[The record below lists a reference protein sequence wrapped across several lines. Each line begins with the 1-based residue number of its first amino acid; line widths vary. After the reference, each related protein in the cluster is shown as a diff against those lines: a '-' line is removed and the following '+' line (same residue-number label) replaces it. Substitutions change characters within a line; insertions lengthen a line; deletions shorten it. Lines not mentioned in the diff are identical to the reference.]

1 MKIIEALFKNRGK
14 LYTVLLISIALH
26 FLVGIIFG
34 GAVLFKVLTKPEP
47 QLESPPVIESIE
59 PQKKEYKVKLQKS
72 QKKSS
77 APLPDP
83 IVAETPSDVN
93 LEDLDLNMNMDRRD
107 LAVGALSD
115 GMGEGD
121 GSGDAFG
128 SGFDM
133 DIDLD
138 MDISLFGS
146 SQFGEGKLEG
156 TLFDLKTDTDGDPI
170 ENANSNERSYS
181 GPIMREFTEKFR
193 MSLLEKEFF
202 QADKKLYSSYFAIP
216 SVSANKAPEAFGVEG
231 IIKPR
236 LIAAVYQGTFT
247 PAKSGKFRFVGR
259 GDDVLVVRIK
269 NDIVFDGS
277 WQKIY
282 SDYDVS
288 GESHSEA
295 SNGTFGIGP
304 PSDVGE
310 WFTLKAGEAV
320 NLEILLAEIPGGFFG
335 AYLLIEE
342 KGEEG
347 LQLFSTRELSPQDL
361 EHLSTLHSDINKY
374 VSQLSD

>member
-34 GAVLFKVLTKPEP
+34 SAVLFKILTKPEP

-138 MDISLFGS
+138 MDISFFGAEGGGDHLIFVVDFSKSMQSKGKEIIMRRELTRALGALPDGIMFDLILFSGPTWRAEDGPESLDGS
-146 SQFGEGKLEG
+146 EWIMPGNHHTHRPMKISQLPEADYVKASKTSRRKMIEAAMETPLSGGTVYDLPLYIALTAKPAPETIFFMTDGACAEERGIQNIRKIVSKLEEAG
-156 TLFDLKTDTDGDPI
+156 RKVPVINTIGFELSKNPQLQAIADLTG
-170 ENANSNERSYS
+170 
-181 GPIMREFTEKFR
+181 
-193 MSLLEKEFF
+193 
-202 QADKKLYSSYFAIP
+202 
-216 SVSANKAPEAFGVEG
+216 
-231 IIKPR
+231 
-236 LIAAVYQGTFT
+236 GTFT
-247 PAKSGKFRFVGR
+247 IMTTAEYIAEHGEAEVEIPTEKRGFGGSR
-259 GDDVLVVRIK
+259 GDVNSAKPLE
-269 NDIVFDGS
+269 FD
-277 WQKIY
+277 
-282 SDYDVS
+282 
-288 GESHSEA
+288 
-295 SNGTFGIGP
+295 
-304 PSDVGE
+304 
-310 WFTLKAGEAV
+310 L
-320 NLEILLAEIPGGFFG
+320 
-335 AYLLIEE
+335 
-342 KGEEG
+342 
-347 LQLFSTRELSPQDL
+347 R
-361 EHLSTLHSDINKY
+361 
-374 VSQLSD
+374 